1 MVGSEP
7 APLAPCTG
15 LSTAEGLGAAEG
27 RRLKEANA
35 SMEEGVFVSE
45 SAAVSGETRP
55 IAVPVSELR
64 QTRHVARIVLGR
76 FTWYA
81 IALSFPCC

>member
-7 APLAPCTG
+7 APLAPRTG

-27 RRLKEANA
+27 RRLKEADA
-35 SMEEGVFVSE
+35 SMEEGISVSE
-45 SAAVSGETRP
+45 SAAMSGEARP
-55 IAVPVSELR
+55 IAVPVLELR
-64 QTRHVARIVLGR
+64 PARQVARIALGR

-81 IALSFPCC
+81 VALSFPCC